1 MKDKKNKTRNF
12 IFRLGFTLASVELG
26 TSLAIITISQSPAG
40 TEPPEPVQ
48 AHVTK
53 RAWVQN
59 PVKAMGIIEDLTGKK
74 GWVWVA

>member
-1 MKDKKNKTRNF
+1 MKRRNKPRNF
-12 IFRLGFTLASVELG
+12 VFKLGFTWASVELG
-26 TSLAIITISQSPAG
+26 TSLAIVTISEG
-40 TEPPEPVQ
+40 TEAPEPIQ

>member
-1 MKDKKNKTRNF
+1 MTRKNKTRNF
-12 IFRLGFTLASVELG
+12 IFRLGFTWASVELG
-26 TSLAIITISQSPAG
+26 TSLAIITISEG
-40 TEPPEPVQ
+40 TEAPEPLQ

-59 PVKAMGIIEDLTGKK
+59 PVKAQQKLEDLTGKK

>member
-1 MKDKKNKTRNF
+1 MTRRKNKTRNF
-12 IFRLGFTLASVELG
+12 IFRLGFTWASVELG
-26 TSLAIITISQSPAG
+26 TSLAIITIGQGSVVA
-40 TEPPEPVQ
+40 PEEIQ

-59 PVKAMGIIEDLTGKK
+59 PVRAQQKLEDLTGKK

>member
-1 MKDKKNKTRNF
+1 MTRRKNKTRTMM
-12 IFRLGFTLASVELG
+12 FRLGFTWASVELG
-26 TSLAIITISQSPAG
+26 TSLAIVTINED
-40 TEPPEPVQ
+40 TEAPKPIQ

-59 PVKAMGIIEDLTGKK
+59 PIRALQKLEDLTGKK